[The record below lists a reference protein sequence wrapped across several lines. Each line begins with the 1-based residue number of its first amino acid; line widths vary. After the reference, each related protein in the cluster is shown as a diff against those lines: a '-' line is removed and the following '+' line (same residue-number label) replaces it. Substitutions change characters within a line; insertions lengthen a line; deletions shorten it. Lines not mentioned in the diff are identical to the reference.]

1 MYMCKYSVFPHVHCN
16 VCLFLEWV
24 RAIKHTLVI
33 LQFISA
39 AENEYQ
45 VFLVKKEATK
55 KSYQEAQLELNV
67 LIAETESHNHKLA
80 ELVEQE
86 KQTNELVESLPVY

>member
-1 MYMCKYSVFPHVHCN
+1 M
-16 VCLFLEWV
+16 
-24 RAIKHTLVI
+24 
-33 LQFISA
+33 
-39 AENEYQ
+39 
-45 VFLVKKEATK
+45 FLVRKEAIE

-86 KQTNELVESLPVY
+86 KQANELVESLLNVLMNSSLSIQDHALIH